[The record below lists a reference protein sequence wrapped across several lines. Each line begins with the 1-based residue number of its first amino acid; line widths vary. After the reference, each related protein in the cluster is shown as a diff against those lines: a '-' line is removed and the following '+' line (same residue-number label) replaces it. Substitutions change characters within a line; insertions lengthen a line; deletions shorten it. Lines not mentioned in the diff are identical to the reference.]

1 MSSLI
6 DSTSSI
12 PYGDDHGEDGP
23 KANPKLRI
31 DPVAVSINL
40 RPRQTAAAKEHFEAT
55 TPKFELTKFKVVSTL
70 AKKRWIQ
77 FALIVPN
84 QLIFWLVIFSGLF
97 GTLDPGLNFATAI
110 TWYIWF
116 AIVFV
121 LMVVVGRAW
130 CSMCPFGGFG
140 EWIQRKTFFKRTQKT
155 LGLGRKYP
163 QKLAAYGLISSAV
176 SFIVLTFIEE
186 FFNIAG
192 PGTPADTAF
201 MVLGI
206 VLFATASFLIF
217 ERRTF
222 CRYLCPLSG
231 LIGSIGAIGAAAGFR
246 TKNRDACY
254 SCESKAC
261 MRGGEVGYG
270 CPWYTWPGSA
280 ESNSLCGLCT
290 ECYKACP
297 SGNVGLYVQP
307 PLTSVIA
314 PSRKR
319 MDIAVV
325 SALLLG
331 LVVFQQVNALNIYT
345 NLDNFLNAHTPFGHY
360 PNVLDYVGL
369 IVLFALVPAA
379 LFKVGALAF
388 SNITIKADKDLPF
401 LERHSAFRNFFMVG
415 MYGMVPTI
423 GADYFARQLPKFF
436 SHATRIVPAVI
447 HPFGGSN
454 KFLYNYSMLGTHGI
468 ITVQLV
474 IMAIGVAASGY
485 ATYKIAR
492 REIASNNRDLATLYL
507 VSATLIMGVAIA
519 LLYIPMQAAN

>member
-261 MRGGEVGYG
+261 MRGG
-270 CPWYTWPGSA
+270 
-280 ESNSLCGLCT
+280 
-290 ECYKACP
+290 
-297 SGNVGLYVQP
+297 
-307 PLTSVIA
+307 
-314 PSRKR
+314 
-319 MDIAVV
+319 
-325 SALLLG
+325 
-331 LVVFQQVNALNIYT
+331 
-345 NLDNFLNAHTPFGHY
+345 
-360 PNVLDYVGL
+360 
-369 IVLFALVPAA
+369 
-379 LFKVGALAF
+379 
-388 SNITIKADKDLPF
+388 
-401 LERHSAFRNFFMVG
+401 
-415 MYGMVPTI
+415 
-423 GADYFARQLPKFF
+423 
-436 SHATRIVPAVI
+436 
-447 HPFGGSN
+447 
-454 KFLYNYSMLGTHGI
+454 
-468 ITVQLV
+468 
-474 IMAIGVAASGY
+474 
-485 ATYKIAR
+485 
-492 REIASNNRDLATLYL
+492 
-507 VSATLIMGVAIA
+507 
-519 LLYIPMQAAN
+519 